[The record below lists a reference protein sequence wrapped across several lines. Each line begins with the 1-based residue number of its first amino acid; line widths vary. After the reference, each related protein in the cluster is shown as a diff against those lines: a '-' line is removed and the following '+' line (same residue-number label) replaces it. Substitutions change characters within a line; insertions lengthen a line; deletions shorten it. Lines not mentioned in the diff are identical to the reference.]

1 MVINSTRLPDGGS
14 QGVDQRAIW
23 RAQLVAE
30 MQLGLQMGPIF
41 NFTSDFNRITVRRS
55 GFLRQR
61 AGEIKG
67 GSGGSSLAVADA

>member
-1 MVINSTRLPDGGS
+1 MVINSSRLPDGGS

-41 NFTSDFNRITVRRS
+41 NFTTDFNRVTVRRQ
-55 GFLRQR
+55 GF
-61 AGEIKG
+61 
-67 GSGGSSLAVADA
+67 